1 MIFTGR
7 NEVVAKVIFLHLFV
21 SLFTGGVC
29 LSACWDATPP
39 PPRSRD
45 ASPGSRHP
53 HPPRSRHPPEQ
64 TPPAADTPPE
74 ADSGIRSM
82 SGRYVSYWNA
92 FLSCLFLL
100 TSWTVVCLTQRYVEG
115 PYCDQ
120 CSRDTFH
127 LSADNPNGCIA
138 CFCTGVTRSCSS
150 TSWNRAQVSRYLR
163 CKGPCTLNIS
173 YMSRTSLALSQR

>member
-1 MIFTGR
+1 MALDDSFI
-7 NEVVAKVIFLHLFV
+7 EVDCNLTLIFL
-21 SLFTGGVC
+21 SLKNLTEFFLLDIYRPQRSCGQGNIFAPVCHSVHGGGLPQC
-29 LSACWDATPP
+29 MLGCHPP
-39 PPRSRD
+39 GSRD
-45 ASPGSRHP
+45 ATPGSRHP

-115 PYCDQ
+115 LTAT
-120 CSRDTFH
+120 SV
-127 LSADNPNGCIA
+127 AA
-138 CFCTGVTRSCSS
+138 TRSTCRRTTRTAAS
-150 TSWNRAQVSRYLR
+150 RASA
-163 CKGPCTLNIS
+163 P
-173 YMSRTSLALSQR
+173 A